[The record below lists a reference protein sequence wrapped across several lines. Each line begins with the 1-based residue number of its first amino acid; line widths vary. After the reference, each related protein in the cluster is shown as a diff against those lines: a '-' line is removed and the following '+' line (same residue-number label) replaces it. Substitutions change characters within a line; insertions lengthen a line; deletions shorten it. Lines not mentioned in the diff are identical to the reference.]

1 MMKPVCW
8 ILVLALAGCA
18 AGVPEKY
25 QSRKIAPCGKTAATS
40 FKGVPYQRASR
51 EACAVAV
58 APFDAGAWH
67 EAPYNSHKIR
77 GLKTVRLGCQP
88 LTPEA
93 DDCGYSGLPG
103 HSQTLML
110 NFDPSVYP
118 EGAMVRRAVLAVY
131 AFENPRGLYEADL
144 RGRLNVGGELQS
156 LARQREAW
164 GSRNRPDNGWVLF
177 DITSFAARAINERR
191 NSVHFELSRP
201 CLAADQDPVTVGL
214 LDKEPRLLVEFE

>member
-1 MMKPVCW
+1 MMKHICW
-8 ILVLALAGCA
+8 VLVLVLAGCSA
-18 AGVPEKY
+18 VPNKY
-25 QSRKIAPCGKTAATS
+25 QSRKIAPCAKPALTS
-40 FKGVPYQRASR
+40 LKGVPYQRGSK

-77 GLKTVRLGCQP
+77 GRKTVELGCQP
-88 LTPEA
+88 LTLEA
-93 DDCGYSGLPG
+93 GGYSGLPG
-103 HSQTLML
+103 NSQTLML
-110 NFDPSVYP
+110 NFDASVYP
-118 EGAMVRRAVLAVY
+118 ERSVVRRAVLAVY
-131 AFENPRGLYEADL
+131 AFENPYGLYEADL

-164 GSRNRPDNGWVLF
+164 GSRSRSDKGWILF

-191 NSVHFELSRP
+191 NSVHFELSRS
-201 CLAADQDPVTVGL
+201 CLAADRAPVTVGL